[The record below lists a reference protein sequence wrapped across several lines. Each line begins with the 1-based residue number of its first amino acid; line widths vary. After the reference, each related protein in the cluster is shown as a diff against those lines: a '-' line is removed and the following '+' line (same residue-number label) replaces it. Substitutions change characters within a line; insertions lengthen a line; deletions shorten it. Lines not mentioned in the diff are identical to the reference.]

1 MRGLE
6 GFRVEFLQEKKGD
19 WMRNPK
25 ENPLI
30 DESLAAESIQGADD
44 ATALPSRLSR
54 YSKAHHRAVEM
65 AHYAAERGE
74 VKLSAKLE
82 GCGSHLL
89 FRHYYTVD
97 KVRLHAAYF
106 CKKHLLCPLCA
117 IRRGAKMVKAYMDRL
132 QVILAENPRLKPY
145 LVTLTVKDGGDLRER
160 FNHLFRS
167 VQRLHKCR
175 TGKGQYSEACK
186 ADGAVWSYEFKR
198 GKNSGLWHPHVHA
211 VWLCETP
218 PDQEALS
225 AQWKAITG
233 DSHIVDIR
241 PFHEGQ
247 DVVEGFLEVFKYA
260 VKFSDLPMDDNWHG
274 YEVLGG
280 KRLIASFGVFR
291 GVEVPEE
298 LTDERLDDLP
308 YVEML
313 FRFVQNVGYSFVGV
327 TPPAEHAQKGKMNF
341 GGSRPTLADTR
352 PYRSLHLRQL
362 QGKYGTGSTLAQPR
376 SMQSQGRNQRPQPD
390 QREGP
395 GEDSGEANP

>member
-1 MRGLE
+1 MRS
-6 GFRVEFLQEKKGD
+6 
-19 WMRNPK
+19 PK
-25 ENPLI
+25 ENPLV
-30 DESLAAESIQGADD
+30 DESLAAESNQGADD

-65 AHYAAERGE
+65 AHYAAAHDE

-82 GCGSHLL
+82 GCGSRLL

-132 QVILAENPRLKPY
+132 QVILAENPNLKPY
-145 LVTLTVKDGGDLRER
+145 LVTLTVKDGEDLGER
-160 FNHLFRS
+160 FKHLARS
-167 VQRLHKCR
+167 VQLLHKAR
-175 TGKGQYSEACK
+175 VTPRMYSEACK

-198 GKNSGLWHPHVHA
+198 GKNSGQWHPHVHA

-260 VKFSDLPMDDNWHG
+260 VKFSDLPLDDNWHG
-274 YEVLGG
+274 YQTLAG

-298 LTDERLDDLP
+298 LTDEGLDDLP
-308 YVEML
+308 YVELMYK
-313 FRFVQNVGYSFVGV
+313 FVYGVGYSFAGSSG
-327 TPPAEHAQKGKMNF
+327 PSERPEKEKRPAGP
-341 GGSRPTLADTR
+341 RPALVETR
-352 PYRSLHLRQL
+352 PYRTLHLRQL
-362 QGKYGTGSTLAQPR
+362 QGKYGVGSTVEQPR
-376 SMQSQGRNQRPQPD
+376 SVQSQGRNRRPQPD

-395 GEDSGEANP
+395 GEDSGAANP

>member
-1 MRGLE
+1 MRS
-6 GFRVEFLQEKKGD
+6 
-19 WMRNPK
+19 PK
-25 ENPLI
+25 ENPLN
-30 DESLAAESIQGADD
+30 DESLAAESDQGADD

-65 AHYAAERGE
+65 AHYAAAHDE

-82 GCGSHLL
+82 GCGSRLL

-132 QVILAENPRLKPY
+132 QVILAQNPNLKPY
-145 LVTLTVKDGGDLRER
+145 LVTLTVKDGEDLEER
-160 FNHLFRS
+160 FQHLQRS

-198 GKNSGLWHPHVHA
+198 GKNSGQWHPHVHA

-225 AQWKAITG
+225 AQWKAITR
-233 DSHIVDIR
+233 DSFIVDVR

-260 VKFSDLPMDDNWHG
+260 VKFSDLPLDDNWHG
-274 YEVLGG
+274 FKILAG

-298 LTDERLDDLP
+298 LTDEGLDDLP
-308 YVEML
+308 YVELMYK
-313 FRFVQNVGYSFVGV
+313 FVYGVGYSFAGSSGPSERPEKEKRPVG
-327 TPPAEHAQKGKMNF
+327 PRPALVE
-341 GGSRPTLADTR
+341 TR
-352 PYRSLHLRQL
+352 PYRTLHLRQL
-362 QGKYGTGSTLAQPR
+362 QAKYGEGSNVEQSR
-376 SMQSQGRNQRPQPD
+376 SIQSQGRNRRPQPD
-390 QREGP
+390 HREGP
-395 GEDSGEANP
+395 GEDFGEANP

>member
-1 MRGLE
+1 MRS
-6 GFRVEFLQEKKGD
+6 
-19 WMRNPK
+19 PK

-30 DESLAAESIQGADD
+30 DDSLAAESIQGADD

-65 AHYAAERGE
+65 AHYAAVHGE
-74 VKLSAKLE
+74 VKISAKLQ
-82 GCGSHLL
+82 GCGTHLL

-132 QVILAENPRLKPY
+132 QVIMAQNPNLKPY
-145 LVTLTVKDGGDLRER
+145 LVTLTVKDGEDLGER
-160 FNHLFRS
+160 FKHLFRS
-167 VQRLHKCR
+167 VQTLHKAR
-175 TGKGQYSEACK
+175 VTPRMYSEACK

-233 DSHIVDIR
+233 DSHIVDVR

-260 VKFSDLPMDDNWHG
+260 VKFSDLPLADNWHG
-274 YEVLGG
+274 FQTLAG
-280 KRLIASFGVFR
+280 KRLIASFGSFR
-291 GVEVPEE
+291 GIEVPEE

-308 YVEML
+308 YVEMMY
-313 FRFVQNVGYSFVGV
+313 RFIYGVGYSLAGV
-327 TPPAEHAQKGKMNF
+327 TTPAENPAQEK
-341 GGSRPTLADTR
+341 RPTGQRPALVDTR
-352 PYRSLHLRQL
+352 PYRSIHLRQL
-362 QGKYGTGSTLAQPR
+362 QGKYGAGSSVDQPR
-376 SMQSQGRNQRPQPD
+376 SMQSQGRNRRPQPD

-395 GEDSGEANP
+395 GEDSGVANP

>member
-1 MRGLE
+1 
-6 GFRVEFLQEKKGD
+6 
-19 WMRNPK
+19 MRNPK

-30 DESLAAESIQGADD
+30 DDSLAAESIQGADD

-65 AHYAAERGE
+65 AHYAAAHDE

-97 KVRLHAAYF
+97 KMRLHAAYF

-132 QVILAENPRLKPY
+132 QVILAENPNLKPY
-145 LVTLTVKDGGDLRER
+145 LVTLTVKDGEDLEER
-160 FNHLFRS
+160 FKHLTRS

-198 GKNSGLWHPHVHA
+198 GKNSGQWHPHVHA

-218 PDQEALS
+218 PDQMSLS
-225 AQWKAITG
+225 EQWKAITR
-233 DSHIVDIR
+233 DSHIVDVR

-260 VKFSDLPMDDNWHG
+260 VKFSDLPLDDNWHG
-274 YEVLGG
+274 YKTLAG

-298 LTDERLDDLP
+298 LTDEGLDDLP
-308 YVEML
+308 YVELMY
-313 FRFVQNVGYSFVGV
+313 RFVYGVGYSFVG
-327 TPPAEHAQKGKMNF
+327 TSGPNERPEKEKRPAGP
-341 GGSRPTLADTR
+341 RPALVETR
-352 PYRSLHLRQL
+352 PYRTLHLRQL
-362 QGKYGTGSTLAQPR
+362 QGKYGVGSNVEQPR
-376 SMQSQGRNQRPQPD
+376 SVQSQGRNRRPQPD

>member
-1 MRGLE
+1 MRS
-6 GFRVEFLQEKKGD
+6 
-19 WMRNPK
+19 PK

-30 DESLAAESIQGADD
+30 DDSLAAESIQGADD

-65 AHYAAERGE
+65 AHYAAVHGE
-74 VKLSAKLE
+74 VKISAKLQ
-82 GCGSHLL
+82 GCGTHLL

-132 QVILAENPRLKPY
+132 QVIMAQNPNLKPY
-145 LVTLTVKDGGDLRER
+145 LVTLTVKDGEDLGER
-160 FNHLFRS
+160 FKHLFRS
-167 VQRLHKCR
+167 VQTLHKAR
-175 TGKGQYSEACK
+175 VTPRMYSEACK

-233 DSHIVDIR
+233 DSHIVDVR

-260 VKFSDLPMDDNWHG
+260 VKFSDLPLADNWHG
-274 YEVLGG
+274 FQTLAG
-280 KRLIASFGVFR
+280 KRLIASFGSFR
-291 GVEVPEE
+291 GIEVPEE
-298 LTDERLDDLP
+298 LTDEGLDDLP
-308 YVEML
+308 YVEMMY
-313 FRFVQNVGYSFVGV
+313 RFIYGVGYSLAGV
-327 TPPAEHAQKGKMNF
+327 TTPAENPAQEK
-341 GGSRPTLADTR
+341 RPTGQRPALVDTR
-352 PYRSLHLRQL
+352 PYRSIHLRQL
-362 QGKYGTGSTLAQPR
+362 QGKYGAGSSVDQPR
-376 SMQSQGRNQRPQPD
+376 SMQSQGRNRRPQPD

-395 GEDSGEANP
+395 GEDSGAANP